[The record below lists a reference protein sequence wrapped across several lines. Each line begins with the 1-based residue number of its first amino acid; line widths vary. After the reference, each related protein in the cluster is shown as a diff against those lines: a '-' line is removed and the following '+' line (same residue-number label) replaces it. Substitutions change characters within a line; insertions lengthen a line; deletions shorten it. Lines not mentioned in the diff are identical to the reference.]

1 MENKKSIKATIFIFL
16 LTFAVIALIIM
27 SYFLYTFYNEKIAE
41 SKKANELTSEVNN
54 LQTTISNL
62 ENKLNTISNT
72 INSDNNNN
80 TTVNNSNNSTTSE
93 IDKKTKN
100 NTNNKRIKY
109 EFTSADNAAVRGYP
123 RILKIYELTENEMSF
138 EYNSGYDFST
148 SAINRN
154 ITGSALKNNEQLYVY
169 EENISGHKYQLTF
182 KFNDNKDTVKVS
194 EYDNDNELGEIG
206 LFR

>member
-1 MENKKSIKATIFIFL
+1 MENKKSTKVTLFIFL
-16 LTFAVIALIIM
+16 LTFAVIAIIIM

-62 ENKLNTISNT
+62 ENKSNTISNT

-109 EFTSADNAAVRGYP
+109 EFTSADNA
-123 RILKIYELTENEMSF
+123 
-138 EYNSGYDFST
+138 
-148 SAINRN
+148 
-154 ITGSALKNNEQLYVY
+154 
-169 EENISGHKYQLTF
+169 
-182 KFNDNKDTVKVS
+182 TVK
-194 EYDNDNELGEIG
+194 
-206 LFR
+206 